1 MSRQIV
7 LLSGGQPSYVVNK
20 SGAVKC
26 LARNKYRPAT
36 DAEFTKELSSGRY
49 TLRVFKNCGELT
61 INEMLERV

>member
-7 LLSGGQPSYVVNK
+7 LISGGVPSYAINK

-26 LARNKYRPAT
+26 LARNKHRPVS

-49 TLRVFKNCGELT
+49 TLRVFKGAELT
-61 INEMLERV
+61 ISEMLDRV